1 MTEIDALK
9 RLNHDVPP
17 ADPLVL
23 ARARQRVL
31 TPQPAKR
38 RSTGARRM
46 VLAGALAGTLAAGF
60 LVNDVVTKNDGT
72 VAPGAAAD
80 AGTFLAT
87 AADQST
93 SAPDAPIPA
102 GQYRRVTQR
111 SQEGW
116 NFGPRNEYHGTRLS
130 VSDWWVPSTQ
140 RPPFTAISVLGAKQE
155 FSSKAAEQLWHRT
168 DPLNVKPQ
176 KIQTAD
182 ACAVLTGGA
191 VVVQAQGTTN
201 GCKAG
206 WMNPSADFVARLPQD
221 PAALLAALR
230 KNDHTWPGLGDAPAQ
245 GDYRA
250 FERAGSI
257 LVSGFATSER
267 RATLYKALR
276 GIRNIQLLPNAVNLD
291 GKVGRAIGLV
301 ELWGIRKELIID
313 AKTGQFIGLREVATV
328 TAPLNGDGD
337 PMPLKSGDV
346 ISWTSVATRITPKHP
361 KV

>member
-9 RLNHDVPP
+9 RLNDDVPP
-17 ADPLVL
+17 ATPLAL
-23 ARARQRVL
+23 AKARQRAL
-31 TPQPAKR
+31 TPRSAER
-38 RSTGARRM
+38 RPTGRRRM
-46 VLAGALAGTLAAGF
+46 VLAGALAGTLAVGF
-60 LVNDVVTKNDGT
+60 LINDVVTKTDGT
-72 VAPGAAAD
+72 VAPGAVAD

-93 SAPDAPIPA
+93 GTPDAPIPA
-102 GQYRRVTQR
+102 GQYRQVTQR
-111 SQEGW
+111 SLEGW
-116 NFGPRNEYHGTRLS
+116 NFGPGNAYHGTRLS

-140 RPPFTAISVLGAKQE
+140 TPPFTAISVLGAEQE

-176 KIQTAD
+176 KIKTAD
-182 ACAVLTGGA
+182 ACAVMTGGGILM
-191 VVVQAQGTTN
+191 QPKGTTN
-201 GCKAG
+201 SCKG
-206 WMNPSADFVARLPQD
+206 SWLSPSTSFVAALPRD

-230 KNDHTWPGLGDAPAQ
+230 KNDHAWPGLGDAPAQ

-257 LVSGFATSER
+257 LVSGFATAEQ

-276 GIRNIQLLPNAVNLD
+276 GIHGIQLLPDTVNLD
-291 GKVGRAIGLV
+291 GKAGRAIGLV
-301 ELWGIRKELIID
+301 ELWGVRKELIID
-313 AKTGQFIGLREVATV
+313 SKTGQFIGLREVATV

-337 PMPLKSGDV
+337 PMPYKTGDIV
-346 ISWTSVATRITPKHP
+346 SWTSLATRITPSHP

>member
-9 RLNHDVPP
+9 RLNDDVPP
-17 ADPLVL
+17 ATPLAL
-23 ARARQRVL
+23 ARARQRAL
-31 TPQPAKR
+31 TPQPAER
-38 RSTGARRM
+38 RSTGRRRM
-46 VLAGALAGTLAAGF
+46 VLAGALAGTLAVGF
-60 LVNDVVTKNDGT
+60 LVNDVVTKTDGT
-72 VAPGAAAD
+72 VAPGAVAD

-93 SAPDAPIPA
+93 GAPDAPIPA
-102 GQYRRVTQR
+102 GQYRQVTQR
-111 SQEGW
+111 TQEGW
-116 NFGPRNEYHGTRLS
+116 NFGPGNAYHGTRLS
-130 VSDWWVPSTQ
+130 VTDWWVPST
-140 RPPFTAISVLGAKQE
+140 RTPPFTAISVLGAKQE
-155 FSSKAAEQLWHRT
+155 FSSVAAEQLWHKI

-176 KIQTAD
+176 RIKTAN
-182 ACAVLTGGA
+182 ACAVMTGGGILM
-191 VVVQAQGTTN
+191 QPNGTTN
-201 GCKAG
+201 SCKG
-206 WMNPSADFVARLPQD
+206 SWLSPSTDFVAGLPRD

-257 LVSGFATSER
+257 LVSGFATSEQ

-276 GIRNIQLLPNAVNLD
+276 GIHGIQLLPDTVNLD
-291 GKVGRAIGLV
+291 GKAGRAISLV

-313 AKTGQFIGLREVATV
+313 SKTGQFIGLREVATV

-337 PMPLKSGDV
+337 PMPYKSGDIV
-346 ISWTSVATRITPKHP
+346 NWTSVATRITPSHP

>member
-9 RLNHDVPP
+9 RLNDDVPP
-17 ADPLVL
+17 ATPLAL

-31 TPQPAKR
+31 TPQPSER
-38 RSTGARRM
+38 RPTGRRRL
-46 VLAGALAGTLAAGF
+46 VLVGALAGTLAVGF
-60 LVNDVVTKNDGT
+60 LVNDVVTKTGGT
-72 VAPGAAAD
+72 VAPGAIAD

-87 AADQST
+87 AADRST

-102 GQYRRVTQR
+102 GQYRQVTQR
-111 SQEGW
+111 SQAGW
-116 NFGPRNEYHGTRLS
+116 NFGPRNAYHGTRLS

-140 RPPFTAISVLGAKQE
+140 TPPFTAISVLGAKQE
-155 FSSKAAEQLWHRT
+155 FSSKAAEQLWRRI

-176 KIQTAD
+176 RIKTAD
-182 ACAVLTGGA
+182 ACAVMTGGGILL
-191 VVVQAQGTTN
+191 QGTTN
-201 GCKAG
+201 SCKAS
-206 WMNPSADFVARLPQD
+206 WLSPSADFIARLPQD
-221 PAALLAALR
+221 PADLLAALR

-257 LVSGFATSER
+257 LVSGFATSEQ

-276 GIRNIQLLPNAVNLD
+276 SIHGIQLLPDTVNLD
-291 GKVGRAIGLV
+291 GKAGRAIGLV
-301 ELWGIRKELIID
+301 ELWGVRKELIID
-313 AKTGQFIGLREVATV
+313 SKTGRFIGLREVATV

-337 PMPLKSGDV
+337 PMPYKSGDI
-346 ISWTSVATRITPKHP
+346 ISWTSMATRITPGHP

>member
-9 RLNHDVPP
+9 RLNDDVPP
-17 ADPLVL
+17 ATPLAL

-31 TPQPAKR
+31 TPQPAER
-38 RSTGARRM
+38 RSTGRRRM
-46 VLAGALAGTLAAGF
+46 VLAGALAATLAVGF
-60 LVNDVVTKNDGT
+60 LVNDVVTKTDGT
-72 VAPGAAAD
+72 VAPGAIAD
-80 AGTFLAT
+80 ASTFLAT

-102 GQYRRVTQR
+102 GQYRQVTQR

-116 NFGPRNEYHGTRLS
+116 NFGPRNAYHGTRLS
-130 VSDWWVPSTQ
+130 VSDWWVPSSQT
-140 RPPFTAISVLGAKQE
+140 PPFTAISVLGAKQE
-155 FSSKAAEQLWHRT
+155 FSSKVAEQLWHRI
-168 DPLNVKPQ
+168 DPLNIKPQ
-176 KIQTAD
+176 KIKTAD
-182 ACAVLTGGA
+182 ACAVMTGGGIM
-191 VVVQAQGTTN
+191 VRTKGTTSS
-201 GCKAG
+201 CKAG
-206 WMNPSADFVARLPQD
+206 WISPSADFIARLPRD

-230 KNDHTWPGLGDAPAQ
+230 KNDHSWPGLGNAPAQ

-257 LVSGFATSER
+257 LVSGFATAEQ

-276 GIRNIQLLPNAVNLD
+276 GIHGIQLLPDAVNLD
-291 GKVGRAIGLV
+291 GKGGRSIGLV

-313 AKTGQFIGLREVATV
+313 SKTGQFIGLREVATV

-337 PMPLKSGDV
+337 PMPIKSGDV
-346 ISWTSVATRITPKHP
+346 ISWTSVATRITPGHP